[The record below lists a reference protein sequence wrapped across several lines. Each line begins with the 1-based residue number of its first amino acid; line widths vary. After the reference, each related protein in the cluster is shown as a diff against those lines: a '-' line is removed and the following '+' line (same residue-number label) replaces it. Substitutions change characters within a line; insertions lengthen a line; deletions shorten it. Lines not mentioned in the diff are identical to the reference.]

1 MNTTEASF
9 SVQVREATK
18 QVHSVAESE
27 RFITALLD
35 GVLPR
40 EGYVALAAQHYFI
53 YAALET
59 AAEAMREDPMA
70 GPFVDDAL
78 HRLATLEADL
88 AFLIG
93 PDWAEKISPIPATAA
108 YAARIRDTCATSA
121 TAYIAHHY
129 TRYIG
134 DLSGGV
140 MIGRVVNRTF
150 GLVDGVGAKFYE
162 FDGIPAIPTYKKE
175 YRAKLD
181 SLPLDGPAKQALI
194 DEVVVAYGHNTAV
207 FAELAELVPATPK
220 PEAQA

>member
-1 MNTTEASF
+1 M
-9 SVQVREATK
+9 
-18 QVHSVAESE
+18 
-27 RFITALLD
+27 
-35 GVLPR
+35 
-40 EGYVALAAQHYFI
+40 ALAVQHYFI

-70 GPFVDDAL
+70 APFVDDAL

-88 AFLIG
+88 TFLVG

-108 YAARIRDTCATSA
+108 YAARIRETCATSA

-150 GLVDGVGAKFYE
+150 GLVDGVG
-162 FDGIPAIPTYKKE
+162 GSSTSST
-175 YRAKLD
+175 R
-181 SLPLDGPAKQALI
+181 SRRSRRTRRSTGPSSTPCRW
-194 DEVVVAYGHNTAV
+194 TAR
-207 FAELAELVPATPK
+207 PSRR
-220 PEAQA
+220 